1 MILLRGTARLL
12 AAATGLLLV
21 YGMTFALEGLTTRI
35 PTTSG
40 WELATTA
47 LWTIPWLLLFCSGL
61 QDIVTVTRKQWVLWS
76 GAIAALLFLYYF
88 DYYTSLSLVTKA
100 AMPPIAVGIGIIPHF
115 IRRFGFLFVL
125 SSLAAGVA
133 GALVVYN
140 VGATA
145 LSPTAHFA
153 TAVIRV
159 LLVTFCVSG
168 VASGILAIY
177 DVWRVL
183 SRRLAT

>member
-1 MILLRGTARLL
+1 VIILRGTARLF
-12 AAATGLLLV
+12 AATSGLLLV
-21 YGMTFALEGLTTRI
+21 YGMTFALEGMTTRI
-35 PTTSG
+35 PTTSA

-61 QDIVTVTRKQWVLWS
+61 QDLVTVTGKQWVLWS
-76 GAIAALLFLYYF
+76 GAIPALLFLYYF

-100 AMPPIAVGIGIIPHF
+100 AMPPIVVGIGIIPHF

-133 GALVVYN
+133 GGLVLYN
-140 VGATA
+140 VGATV
-145 LSPTAHFA
+145 LSPEAHFA
-153 TAVIRV
+153 TAVIRI
-159 LLVTFCVSG
+159 LLVAFSVSG
-168 VASGILAIY
+168 VGTGILAVY

-183 SRRLAT
+183 SRRLGT